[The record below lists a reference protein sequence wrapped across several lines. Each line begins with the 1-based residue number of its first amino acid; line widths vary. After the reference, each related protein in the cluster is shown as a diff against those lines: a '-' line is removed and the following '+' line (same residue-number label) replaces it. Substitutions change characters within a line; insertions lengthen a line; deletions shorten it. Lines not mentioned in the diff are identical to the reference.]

1 MIRLNKLL
9 FFIIQRVGKRTIKE
23 LKRRGITG
31 DQLRRQI
38 WEPKTPST
46 TSINA
51 RYNLNFI
58 IDCMSK

>member
-1 MIRLNKLL
+1 M
-9 FFIIQRVGKRTIKE
+9 QRVGKRTIKE